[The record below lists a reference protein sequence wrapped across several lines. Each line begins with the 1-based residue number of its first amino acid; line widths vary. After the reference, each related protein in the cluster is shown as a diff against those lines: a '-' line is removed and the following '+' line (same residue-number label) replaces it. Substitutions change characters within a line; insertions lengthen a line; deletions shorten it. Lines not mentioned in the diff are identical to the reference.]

1 MKKWE
6 YKIIYMNVVV
16 PNIKDQ
22 ECLNFWGKEGWEAC
36 TSAPGYVIMKREK
49 TDES

>member
-6 YKIIYMNVVV
+6 YKIISVGKY
-16 PNIKDQ
+16 PGLSDEK
-22 ECLNFWGKEGWEAC
+22 CLNFWGGEGWEIC
-36 TSAPGYVIMKREK
+36 TSVPSYVIMKREK